1 MILPRDLISAGY
13 LDEQRKLHASP
24 RGYGQRG
31 DKWAD
36 GVRRLVVKYD
46 CSSVLDY
53 GCGAGALKI
62 ALRPLLPL
70 TVRIDEYDVAI
81 RGKDAPPSFAD
92 LVVCTDMLEHVEPEF
107 LDGVLAH
114 LKALARKAVFVV
126 IATRPAKKTLS
137 DGTNAHLIIENDDW
151 WKDRLAKAGFT
162 LHLGP
167 RSPLTV
173 PSKEF
178 VRVLTS

>member
-1 MILPRDLISAGY
+1 MIHPRHRISQAY
-13 LDEQRKLHASP
+13 LEEQKKLHASP

-36 GVRRLVVKYD
+36 GVRRLVAKYEAT
-46 CSSVLDY
+46 SVLDY
-53 GCGAGALKI
+53 GCGAGTLKVALKSI
-62 ALRPLLPL
+62 LPS
-70 TVRIDEYDVAI
+70 TVRVDEYDIAI
-81 RGKDAPPSFAD
+81 QGKDIEPDFAD
-92 LVVCTDMLEHVEPEF
+92 LVVCTDVLEHIEPDR
-107 LDGVLAH
+107 LDAVLAH
-114 LKALARKAVFVV
+114 VKEKARKAIFVV

-137 DGTNAHLIIENDDW
+137 DGSNAHLIIENDDW
-151 WKDRLAKAGFT
+151 WKDRLTKAGFT

-167 RSPLTV
+167 RSPLGV